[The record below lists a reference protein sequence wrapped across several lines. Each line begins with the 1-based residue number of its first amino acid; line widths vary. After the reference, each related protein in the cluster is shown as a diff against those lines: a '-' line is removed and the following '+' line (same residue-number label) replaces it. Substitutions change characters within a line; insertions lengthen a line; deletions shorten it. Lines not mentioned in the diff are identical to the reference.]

1 MVGGMQVSRGKE
13 VFIFVS
19 LLLFSLLCADKG
31 ELFDTRELVVHRGGI
46 HRSPRQ

>member
-1 MVGGMQVSRGKE
+1 MVGSMQITGGKQ

-19 LLLFSLLCADKG
+19 LLLFSVLCADKG

>member
-1 MVGGMQVSRGKE
+1 MVGSMQIIGGKE
-13 VFIFVS
+13 VFVFLS
-19 LLLFSLLCADKG
+19 LLLFSVLAADKG